1 MDKCAIYGKCVIC
14 GQMCHLWANVTFM
27 GKFAI
32 INGLDLFGL
41 LQCAIARIGAPL
53 TKSSGTR
60 QQSELQCSE
69 AQANQVDLVPFC

>member
-1 MDKCAIYGKCVIC
+1 MGKCDIYR
-14 GQMCHLWANVTFM
+14 QMCHFWANVTFM

-41 LQCAIARIGAPL
+41 LQCAIVRIGAPL